1 MDDASME
8 ISLATPLTVLGGYN
22 ALLPGMNRVRNQEGN
37 SFKRTLS
44 HFLLRDLRVI
54 AVQ

>member
-8 ISLATPLTVLGGYN
+8 ISLATPLTVLGGHN

-37 SFKRTLS
+37 SFKRTRS
-44 HFLLRDLRVI
+44 HFLHRDLRVI

>member
-37 SFKRTLS
+37 SFKQ
-44 HFLLRDLRVI
+44 I
-54 AVQ
+54 AVIFFIATYA